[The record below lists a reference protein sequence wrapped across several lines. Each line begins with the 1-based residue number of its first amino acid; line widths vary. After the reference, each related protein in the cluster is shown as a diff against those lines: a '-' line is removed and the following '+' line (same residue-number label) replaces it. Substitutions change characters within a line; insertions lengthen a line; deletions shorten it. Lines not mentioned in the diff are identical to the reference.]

1 MHWALLLRRRH
12 SLRISV
18 ISRVHQHAS
27 FLQFRGLLRD
37 IDTSHASWM
46 AFMVVSVIFWQ
57 AELLCTQ
64 LVQVPPGF
72 YRGFPPF
79 SASARRDLKDHCN
92 VNDDRSHD
100 SRTSGMLW
108 MSPNSGLP
116 GSSVRSFQRLAV
128 PWCLDRATHTQTP
141 SRWNRSHNLPLHGL
155 LNGVFQVPEFTL
167 KLLHLIVRGE
177 LDTSQRRSFAL
188 DPDVSC
194 FSSILPD
201 PEHGRV
207 RDLNRRCLDRS
218 CLNRSMSASLSCQ
231 CC

>member
-1 MHWALLLRRRH
+1 
-12 SLRISV
+12 
-18 ISRVHQHAS
+18 
-27 FLQFRGLLRD
+27 
-37 IDTSHASWM
+37 
-46 AFMVVSVIFWQ
+46 
-57 AELLCTQ
+57 
-64 LVQVPPGF
+64 
-72 YRGFPPF
+72 
-79 SASARRDLKDHCN
+79 
-92 VNDDRSHD
+92 
-100 SRTSGMLW
+100 

-207 RDLNRRCLDRS
+207 RDLNRRCLDRVS
-218 CLNRSMSASLSCQ
+218 IGACPPPYPASVAREGRLWPCACW
-231 CC
+231 CCPVAS